1 MCVRFS
7 IESILQLIDAPI
19 KELKCKNTFATVGL
33 LLNHK
38 TQGDEMQLHQEKA
51 FKRLFTLDCNG
62 MEVLYHVYSY
72 DGVMGIKALRK
83 GVSLLFQSGKGIQI
97 SLEANTAGDPAYQRL
112 NKSDVDPLANAQRGS
127 EGDAT
132 EDEDSGVIDLVVK
145 NPSTSSRSPLLKI
158 KDFTS
163 KNFSVLYDDL
173 SITSDE
179 NQTETQ
185 LAINS
190 VYDDLINTYKRAI
203 SCYRNILYK
212 VENKSANP
220 SKKNE
225 NYGKLNAMFSE
236 IDGVIGM
243 DSRLSLVNLQQE
255 GNEKPKYLPE
265 GVPPDNRGI
274 RSILVQAYKLKVFS
288 FYSINDDIDIDELIE
303 DKIYLQKTFKLFKD
317 NLPRDLNMM
326 DPNYEYKNIYLKKNM
341 NFEIIFKNINAIFKA
356 ITRVPARKKE
366 FLIYIKILLKY
377 VIITITNPK
386 DINKLI
392 GNNYIPEETNT
403 DAPVPSSPKEQE
415 EDEDE
420 DVSSKFE
427 AIRTPA
433 PANLSRALSIGRDNN
448 VELPI
453 TANVSSPE
461 DFSPPR
467 VRSSSRGPEV
477 LDDGFVELDF
487 GEFLKFRLGKITDTA
502 N

>member
-1 MCVRFS
+1 
-7 IESILQLIDAPI
+7 
-19 KELKCKNTFATVGL
+19 
-33 LLNHK
+33 
-38 TQGDEMQLHQEKA
+38 
-51 FKRLFTLDCNG
+51 

-97 SLEANTAGDPAYQRL
+97 SLEANTAGNPAYQRL
-112 NKSDVDPLANAQRGS
+112 NKSDEDPLANAQRGS
-127 EGDAT
+127 EVDAT

-145 NPSTSSRSPLLKI
+145 NPSTSSQSPLLKI

-220 SKKNE
+220 TKKNE

-243 DSRLSLVNLQQE
+243 ASRLSLVNLLGE

-265 GVPPDNRGI
+265 GVKPDNRNI
-274 RSILVQAYKLKVFS
+274 KSILIQAYQQNVFS

-303 DKIYLQKTFKLFKD
+303 DKIYLQKTFNLFITNFPSISD
-317 NLPRDLNMM
+317 VT
-326 DPNYEYKNIYLKKNM
+326 DPNYMVQKRYLEKNIKFKKIFNAIDSL
-341 NFEIIFKNINAIFKA
+341 FEIMK
-356 ITRVPARKKE
+356 VQPQRKKE
-366 FLIYIKILLKY
+366 WLIYIKILLKY

-386 DINKLI
+386 DIIKLI
-392 GNNYIPEETNT
+392 GNNYIPEEPNT
-403 DAPVPSSPKEQE
+403 DVAVPSSPNSEGSSKEG
-415 EDEDE
+415 
-420 DVSSKFE
+420 SSKFD
-427 AIRTPA
+427 AIRTPGPA
-433 PANLSRALSIGRDNN
+433 VRALGPANLERMQSIGEQGEETSD
-448 VELPI
+448 V
-453 TANVSSPE
+453 VSP
-461 DFSPPR
+461 
-467 VRSSSRGPEV
+467 VRLRSGSRGPDLLE
-477 LDDGFVELDF
+477 DGHVELDF